1 MRPDALAEYRIGQQR
16 MRFWLEWDRGTMNVR
31 DLTIKFT
38 SYAHS
43 IASHEW
49 ARELSKL
56 PLLICIASDVAQER
70 RLRRVAQAKLM
81 SDQGLVMWTI
91 TEVLLQE
98 HGPDA
103 PIWLTG
109 MPQSSQATQPGG
121 SLRQAWSD
129 MLAGKSDT

>member
-1 MRPDALAEYRIGQQR
+1 
-16 MRFWLEWDRGTMNVR
+16 MRFWLECDLGTMNVR

-38 SYAHS
+38 SYAHYIVS
-43 IASHEW
+43 REW

-56 PLLICIASDVAQER
+56 PLLICISSDIARER
-70 RLRRVAQAKLM
+70 RLRRVAQAKIM
-81 SDQGLVMWTI
+81 SDHGLVMWTI

-103 PIWLTG
+103 SICLPG
-109 MPQSSQATQPGG
+109 MPQRSQATQPGG

-129 MLAGKSDT
+129 MLDGKNGT